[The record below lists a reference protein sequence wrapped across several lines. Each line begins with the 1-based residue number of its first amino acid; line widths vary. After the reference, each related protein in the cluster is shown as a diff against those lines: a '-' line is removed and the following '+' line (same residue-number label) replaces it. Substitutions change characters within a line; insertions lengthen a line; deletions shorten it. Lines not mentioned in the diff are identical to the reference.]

1 MKSFTF
7 IFIFLNLLIC
17 DCQNL
22 RNLLL
27 TMDPKKL
34 EALIAIA
41 NKTLFQLFGVT
52 VNLDG
57 RGFGVIDND
66 NAKIEIALYDDQ
78 EIPIETSKFNFEINN
93 WIPKIPEIKAD
104 ETKIN
109 IFGNNYDVKEEYK
122 IIANLFANS
131 IQHGSVITYIKDG
144 DNIVANTRFKCLVNT
159 TDGNGSFEIAIQDKN
174 DKSKILESIK
184 SFIKGLA
191 KYDEEI
197 KKVLGLLARASTV
210 FLGIKKD
217 WFLSSSF
224 LNFPN
229 LALLLIFGLL

>member
-17 DCQNL
+17 NCQNL

-41 NKTLFQLFGVT
+41 NKTLFQLFGAT

-57 RGFGVIDND
+57 RGFGIIDNE

-78 EIPIETSKFNFEINN
+78 EIPIETTKFRFEINN
-93 WIPKIPEIKAD
+93 WTPKIPEIKAN

-109 IFGNNYDVKEEYK
+109 IFDKKYDVKEEYK

-131 IQHGSVITYIKDG
+131 IQHGSVITYYKDG
-144 DNIVANTRFKCLVNT
+144 DNLVANTRFKCLVNT

-174 DKSKILESIK
+174 DKSKIRRAIED
-184 SFIKGLA
+184 FIK
-191 KYDEEI
+191 EI
-197 KKVLGLLARASTV
+197 KIYNEDIQNILQLCALASSI
-210 FLGIKKD
+210 FHGIKKD
-217 WFLSSSF
+217 WFSSSSF
-224 LNFPN
+224 LNLPK

>member
-17 DCQNL
+17 NCKNV

-34 EALIAIA
+34 EALISIA
-41 NKTLFQLFGVT
+41 NKALFQLFGVT
-52 VNLDG
+52 VDLDG
-57 RGFGVIDND
+57 RGFGVIDNK

-78 EIPIETSKFNFEINN
+78 EIPIETSKFSFEINN
-93 WIPKIPEIKAD
+93 WSPKIPEINAT

-109 IFGNNYDVKEEYK
+109 LFDKNYDVKEEYK

-131 IQHGSVITYIKDG
+131 IQNGYVINYIKDG
-144 DNIVANTRFKCLVNT
+144 DNLVTNTRFKCLVNT
-159 TDGNGSFEIAIQDKN
+159 TDGNGSFEISIQDKN
-174 DKSKILESIK
+174 DYSAIKKSIDKFIDGVIKYGEKIKIILEL
-184 SFIKGLA
+184 F
-191 KYDEEI
+191 
-197 KKVLGLLARASTV
+197 ARASSV
-210 FLGIKKD
+210 FLGVKKD
-217 WFLSSSF
+217 WFSSSSF
-224 LNFPN
+224 LNLPN

>member
-17 DCQNL
+17 NCQNL

-66 NAKIEIALYDDQ
+66 NAKKKL
-78 EIPIETSKFNFEINN
+78 
-93 WIPKIPEIKAD
+93 
-104 ETKIN
+104 
-109 IFGNNYDVKEEYK
+109 
-122 IIANLFANS
+122 
-131 IQHGSVITYIKDG
+131 
-144 DNIVANTRFKCLVNT
+144 RFMM
-159 TDGNGSFEIAIQDKN
+159 
-174 DKSKILESIK
+174 
-184 SFIKGLA
+184 
-191 KYDEEI
+191 I
-197 KKVLGLLARASTV
+197 KK
-210 FLGIKKD
+210 FL
-217 WFLSSSF
+217 
-224 LNFPN
+224 
-229 LALLLIFGLL
+229 